1 MAHLAGIYGF
11 TSNLCVCNRKSE
23 VDVLN
28 HKYTRL
34 VIGLTLLL
42 TLFGISAVS
51 GAETNLV
58 VNGGFEELD
67 ASGWPTHWG
76 KYWGVAGAPS
86 PGVEYL
92 AKSDGAPE
100 GEHYLYLNDQSTA
113 GALVIY
119 SDPII
124 VKPGG
129 TYTISII
136 SKGKTETI
144 YCRLRTFSKVTAGP
158 MDTSLI
164 VKNLASDLEFSSGDW
179 NVSASTVTIPDNA
192 VMARVLIYTSSAAF
206 GSASIDRVVLTEGE
220 VTVKPVYDVA
230 TDRYLKPVFPQV
242 RIHEG
247 IQFGSAVDL
256 QGVNQVL
263 RLDVY
268 EPMGDTQELRPA
280 ILWLHGGGLKAGD
293 RKQGYIGTVSMEF
306 AKRGYVCISAD
317 YRLGTNADSELAI
330 LNNAVTDGISAYNWI
345 VENGAKYGI
354 DTNNIIVG
362 GGSAGG
368 YLAVNIGALDDA
380 SRGAFDKSRLKAI
393 LNLWGSPSVNN
404 YIGKVDKTDP
414 PMFTIH
420 GTADKTVAY
429 NRSEYLASLLTNAG
443 VYHILYPLPG
453 LDHTPVSEMET
464 ILEQSSQFLYK
475 VLFPNGR

>member
-1 MAHLAGIYGF
+1 MNPYRHNS
-11 TSNLCVCNRKSE
+11 TKSG

-34 VIGLTLLL
+34 VIGLSLLL
-42 TLFGISAVS
+42 ALFGMGAVS

-67 ASGWPTHWG
+67 ANGWPLHWG

-100 GEHYLYLNDQSTA
+100 GEHYLYLNDQSNA
-113 GALVIY
+113 GAIVIY

-129 TYTISII
+129 TYTISVI
-136 SKGKTETI
+136 SKGKSETI
-144 YCRLRTFSKVTAGP
+144 YCRLRTFNKVNAGP
-158 MDTSLI
+158 MDTSSI
-164 VKNLASDLEFSSGDW
+164 VKNLATDLELSSGDW
-179 NVSASTVTIPDNA
+179 TVSSSVVTIPDNA

-206 GSASIDRVVLTEGE
+206 GSVSIDHVVLTGGE
-220 VTVKPVYDVA
+220 VPVKPTYDVVA
-230 TDRYLKPVFPQV
+230 DRYLKPVFPQV
-242 RIHEG
+242 KIHDG
-247 IQFGSAVDL
+247 IHFSSAVDL
-256 QGVNQVL
+256 QGVNQRL
-263 RLDVY
+263 LLDVY
-268 EPMGDTQELRPA
+268 EPVGDTQELRPA

-306 AKRGYVCISAD
+306 AKRGYVCVSAD
-317 YRLGTNADSELAI
+317 YRLGTNADNGLAI
-330 LNNAVTDGISAYNWI
+330 LNNAVIDGISAYNWI

-368 YLAVNIGALDDA
+368 YLAVNIGVLDDD

-393 LNLWGSPSVNN
+393 LNLWGSPTLDN
-404 YIGKVDKTDP
+404 YLGKIDQTDP
-414 PMFTIH
+414 PMFIIH
-420 GTADKTVAY
+420 GTADRTVAY
-429 NRSEYLASLLTNAG
+429 SRSEYLAAQLAKAG
-443 VYHILYPLPG
+443 VYHVLYPLPG
-453 LDHTPVSEMET
+453 LDHTPASEMNT
-464 ILEQSSQFLYK
+464 ILEQSSQFLYQ